1 MSGWRAPWT
10 AAGRTAAGRTAP
22 APGSRL
28 AGWWRPAG
36 GGPAWAAGSR
46 PDLRAWWRNSRVRLT
61 TAAGLLGAACVAWAA
76 VPAGPAGRAGP
87 FLIVL
92 AGCCVAGGL
101 GQLATVAV
109 VPPGPGAYPGPLAR
123 VGLWGLDWLRRLP
136 WAEGALLGAL
146 VLEVLHPARPW
157 HTAVLGVALM
167 AYLLATHL
175 AESAGAPGETAA
187 VLRGQAPVLAAG
199 LGLLVLA
206 AGSAALPPAG
216 TGMAGSWLRAAAA
229 AAAVLACAL
238 ALPV

>member
-1 MSGWRAPWT
+1 
-10 AAGRTAAGRTAP
+10 
-22 APGSRL
+22 
-28 AGWWRPAG
+28 
-36 GGPAWAAGSR
+36 
-46 PDLRAWWRNSRVRLT
+46 
-61 TAAGLLGAACVAWAA
+61 
-76 VPAGPAGRAGP
+76 VPAGPAGRAAP

-136 WAEGALLGAL
+136 WAEGVILGAL

-157 HTAVLGVALM
+157 HTAVLGVALI

-175 AESAGAPGETAA
+175 AESGGGPRETAA

-206 AGSAALPPAG
+206 AGSAALPSAG
-216 TGMAGSWLRAAAA
+216 TGMAGSGLRAAAA
-229 AAAVLACAL
+229 VAAVLACAL

>member
-10 AAGRTAAGRTAP
+10 AAGRTAAGRTAT

-46 PDLRAWWRNSRVRLT
+46 PDLRAWWRSSRVRLT
-61 TAAGLLGAACVAWAA
+61 TAAALLGAACVAWAA
-76 VPAGPAGRAGP
+76 VPAGPAGRAAP

-92 AGCCVAGGL
+92 AACCVAGGL
-101 GQLATVAV
+101 GQMAAVAV
-109 VPPGPGAYPGPLAR
+109 VPPGAGAYPGPLAR

-136 WAEGALLGAL
+136 WAEGVVLGAL
-146 VLEVLHPARPW
+146 VLEALHPARAW
-157 HTAVLGVALM
+157 HTALLGVALI

-175 AESAGAPGETAA
+175 AESGGGPRDTAA

-206 AGSAALPPAG
+206 AGSAALPSAG
-216 TGMAGSWLRAAAA
+216 TGMAGAWLRVAAAV
-229 AAAVLACAL
+229 AAVLACAL